1 MTLATRAMNDIDE
14 RKLKE
19 GVRAMLSARPT
30 KGKIPQPTKR
40 NLKRRFRLEVVRGKP
55 RMVEVE

>member
-1 MTLATRAMNDIDE
+1 MNDIDE

-30 KGKIPQPTKR
+30 KGKIPQPTQR
-40 NLKRRFRLEVVRGKP
+40 NLKRRFRMEIVRGKR